1 MNNNEKVIISFL
13 VGAAAGALAGLLLAP
28 ATGDETRE
36 KLKDNALRVSDDLRK
51 QAEKAMDS
59 FDSAR
64 NSAESYLNDIQGK
77 MSSSDLAGKAEDLK
91 NKAKA

>member
-28 ATGDETRE
+28 ASGDETRE

-51 QAEKAMDS
+51 QAQKAMSSLD
-59 FDSAR
+59 DAR
-64 NSAESYLNDIQGK
+64 NSAEGYLNDIK
-77 MSSSDLAGKAEDLK
+77 EKISNSDLASKANDLK
-91 NKAKA
+91 DKAKS